1 MEYKGRQIVDE
12 IPKTIITDVISF
24 KGDNTHGD
32 IYLSTE
38 EVSNFIE
45 KLTEARDKMR
55 KEKNDTRLKL
65 DMYEGYQSDEYFYD
79 RANAELFVTIETEE
93 PESDDKRFE
102 RIELEKFRIDEEIR
116 IQEETDRKKK
126 EKYTKEVIEYLE
138 GLGYKVHK

>member
-12 IPKTIITDVISF
+12 IPKTITTDVISF

-38 EVSNFIE
+38 EVSNFID
-45 KLTEARDKMR
+45 KLTEARDKMSQ
-55 KEKNDTRLKL
+55 EKNDTRLKL
-65 DMYEGYQSDEYFYD
+65 DMYEGYQGEYFYD
-79 RANAELFVTIETEE
+79 RVNAELFVTIETEE

>member
-65 DMYEGYQSDEYFYD
+65 DMYEGYQGEYLYD

-116 IQEETDRKKK
+116 IQEETNRKKK

>member
-45 KLTEARDKMR
+45 KLTEARNKMSQ
-55 KEKNDTRLKL
+55 EKNDTRLKL
-65 DMYEGYQSDEYFYD
+65 DMYEGYQGEYFYD

>member
-1 MEYKGRQIVDE
+1 MEYRGRQIVDE
-12 IPKTIITDVISF
+12 IPKTTITDVISF

-45 KLTEARDKMR
+45 KLTEARDKMSQ
-55 KEKNDTRLKL
+55 EKNNTRLKL
-65 DMYEGYQSDEYFYD
+65 DMYEGYSGEYFYD
-79 RANAELFVTIETEE
+79 RENAELFVTIETEE

-116 IQEETDRKKK
+116 IQEETERKKK

>member
-32 IYLSTE
+32 IYLSAE

-45 KLTEARDKMR
+45 KLTEARDKMSQ
-55 KEKNDTRLKL
+55 EKNDTRLKL
-65 DMYEGYQSDEYFYD
+65 DMYEGYQGEYLYD

>member
-45 KLTEARDKMR
+45 KLTEARDKMSQ
-55 KEKNDTRLKL
+55 EKNDTRLKL
-65 DMYEGYQSDEYFYD
+65 DMYEGYKGEYFYD
-79 RANAELFVTIETEE
+79 RENAELFVTIETEE
-93 PESDDKRFE
+93 PEPDDKRFE